1 MEKGESQERFRKQ
14 LSQYFSE
21 LGKKGGS
28 LGGKT
33 AAAKMTAK
41 QRKARAKKAGLSRTT
56 KLTSQQR
63 KEVAR
68 KAAQARWQKQKKQAG
83 AK

>member
-1 MEKGESQERFRKQ
+1 MDRKEI
-14 LSQYFSE
+14 SRYFSK

-41 QRKARAKKAGLSRTT
+41 QRTARAKKAGLSRNI
-56 KLTSQQR
+56 KLTPEQR
-63 KEVAR
+63 QAAAR
-68 KAAQARWQKQKKQAG
+68 KAARARWQKKKEEART
-83 AK
+83 K